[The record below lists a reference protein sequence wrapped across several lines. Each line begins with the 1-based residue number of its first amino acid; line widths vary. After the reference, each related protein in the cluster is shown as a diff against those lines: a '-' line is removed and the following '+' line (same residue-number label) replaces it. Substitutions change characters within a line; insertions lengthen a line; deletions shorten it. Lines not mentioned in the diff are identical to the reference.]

1 MSSLQF
7 SLFLASTNNQRATF
21 CDWQPITLNPN
32 DTKVLATATSA
43 CQQQCTLTSFN
54 SKVSKDDPITNCH
67 KVYSQYRQI
76 IALPENR
83 SISYFCR
90 SAGERCLA
98 GGCRRCRRWQPMA
111 KQEKVAL
118 LEQEYDAP
126 LPVSPMLHC
135 CRGNVPHRKGSR
147 NMISQVPCPSC
158 ELGWGT

>member
-7 SLFLASTNNQRATF
+7 SLFLASTNNQRAIF
-21 CDWQPITLNPN
+21 CDWQPITLIPN
-32 DTKVLATATSA
+32 DTKVLAKATSA

-90 SAGERCLA
+90 SAGERCQA
-98 GGCRRCRRWQPMA
+98 GGPGDVEGGSQWPN
-111 KQEKVAL
+111 K
-118 LEQEYDAP
+118 
-126 LPVSPMLHC
+126 
-135 CRGNVPHRKGSR
+135 RKSLCLGR
-147 NMISQVPCPSC
+147 NMMHHCITYVAGAGETC
-158 ELGWGT
+158 LTGRGAGM